1 MNNPRINTE
10 QWRLYLVVS
19 AGSVF
24 GYLSAFLMPV
34 LAGPFID
41 AFKFNEQEL
50 GIIFS
55 LELSG
60 VAVAAILTALR
71 THTANLRTLGIAGA
85 FIACLGHFL
94 SLVTD
99 SVGLFGLTRLLAGI
113 GEGTVLAVTFAAAAR
128 ATVPERAFAIS
139 QITVTIIAMVSF
151 IMVPRLSIF
160 WEYRAGIAVLLVSLL
175 IFAPAMLVLPVR
187 DADTPPPD
195 GTETKSSNFPY
206 IVVGSLVL
214 LAYALTNIAD
224 MGIWAFSERTGTSLQ
239 ISAHRIGEILA
250 MATFFSLAGSFTAA
264 TIGIRFGRIA
274 PMAAGLTA
282 CFFVVLGVGAPA
294 NVLIYTISV
303 VLLPFA
309 FLFSFPYFLGAL
321 AALDERGT
329 WAALGGSASAVG
341 IALGPLIAGY
351 LVEKFSYSIMTWL
364 MCLTVVLSAILV
376 LVAYSRPSA
385 WHPSD
390 AVELKA
396 KA

>member
-175 IFAPAMLVLPVR
+175 IL
-187 DADTPPPD
+187 
-195 GTETKSSNFPY
+195 
-206 IVVGSLVL
+206 
-214 LAYALTNIAD
+214 
-224 MGIWAFSERTGTSLQ
+224 
-239 ISAHRIGEILA
+239 H
-250 MATFFSLAGSFTAA
+250 
-264 TIGIRFGRIA
+264 
-274 PMAAGLTA
+274 
-282 CFFVVLGVGAPA
+282 
-294 NVLIYTISV
+294 
-303 VLLPFA
+303 
-309 FLFSFPYFLGAL
+309 
-321 AALDERGT
+321 
-329 WAALGGSASAVG
+329 
-341 IALGPLIAGY
+341 PL
-351 LVEKFSYSIMTWL
+351 
-364 MCLTVVLSAILV
+364 CL
-376 LVAYSRPSA
+376 YYR
-385 WHPSD
+385 
-390 AVELKA
+390 
-396 KA
+396 